1 MAYQM
6 VRIASFAVGGRAF
19 RAWAPWAVVVFLVA
33 TWAAMGAGSVAAQAG
48 AADDVRASLT
58 ADRATLTVG
67 DLVAL
72 TLEVTHPAD
81 HVVVVP
87 RLGPEW
93 GPFEVMSQTTP
104 QTHSNADG
112 TETTSQRM
120 KVTLFAPGAFE
131 TPGLSISVRGPDGA
145 VRNVSPS
152 PVKLTVN
159 STLSGSDETLRD
171 IRPPADLSLPLWSR
185 AEALAGAA
193 LVVVA
198 ALLAGSYY
206 LYRRT
211 RARAEQPVSQAD
223 TRTPWEAADQEIERI
238 ERLDLPGD
246 GRLEEHYA
254 LITGVTRAYVY
265 AMYLEGPGGADATE
279 MTTDEISG
287 ALLESSLD
295 RRNARMVVD
304 LLLEA
309 DLARFSNYS
318 PPASQAYQALRD
330 IREIVARTR
339 PAGDDAE
346 RRDGAYANREA
357 TA

>member
-1 MAYQM
+1 MADQI
-6 VRIASFAVGGRAF
+6 VRIVRFAVGGRAF
-19 RAWAPWAVVVFLVA
+19 RAWAPWVVAVFLTVM
-33 TWAAMGAGSVAAQAG
+33 WAATGPGVAAAQGG
-48 AADDVRASLT
+48 APDDVRASLT

-81 HVVVVP
+81 HVVVIP

-93 GPFEVMSQTTP
+93 GPFEVMSQTTA
-104 QTHSNADG
+104 QTHSNGDG

-131 TPGLSISVRGPDGA
+131 TPSLSISVRGREGA
-145 VRNVSPS
+145 VRSVSPS

-159 STLSGSDETLRD
+159 STLSGPDETLRD
-171 IRPPADLSLPLWSR
+171 IRPPADLTLPLWR
-185 AEALAGAA
+185 LTGALAGAA

-198 ALLAGSYY
+198 ALFAGSYY
-206 LYRRT
+206 FYRRT
-211 RARAEQPVSQAD
+211 RARTEQPVSQAD
-223 TRTPWEAADQEIERI
+223 TRTPWEAVDQEIERI
-238 ERLDLPGD
+238 ERLDLPGE
-246 GRLEEHYA
+246 GRIEEHYA
-254 LITGVTRAYVY
+254 LIAGVTRAYVY
-265 AMYLEGPGGADATE
+265 AMYLEDPSRADATE
-279 MTTDEISG
+279 LTTDEISG

-304 LLLEA
+304 LLLDA

-339 PAGDDAE
+339 PAGDDAGQ
-346 RRDGAYANREA
+346 RDGAYANREA

>member
-1 MAYQM
+1 MADQM
-6 VRIASFAVGGRAF
+6 VRVARFAVGVRAF
-19 RAWAPWAVVVFLVA
+19 RAWASWAVVVFLAVM
-33 TWAAMGAGSVAAQAG
+33 WVAMGHGVVAAQGG
-48 AADDVRASLT
+48 APDDVRASLT

-67 DLVAL
+67 DIATL
-72 TLEVTHPAD
+72 TLEVVHPAD

-87 RLGPEW
+87 RLRPEW

-131 TPGLSISVRGPDGA
+131 TPGLSVSVRGRDGG
-145 VRNVSPS
+145 VRSVSPS

-159 STLSGSDETLRD
+159 SVLSGSDETLRD
-171 IRPPADLSLPLWSR
+171 IRPPADLSLPLWR
-185 AEALAGAA
+185 HAGALAGAA
-193 LVVVA
+193 LVVLA
-198 ALLAGSYY
+198 ALFAGSYY
-206 LYRRT
+206 FYRRT
-211 RARAEQPVSQAD
+211 RARAEQPVSQVD

-254 LITGVTRAYVY
+254 LIAGVTRAYVY
-265 AMYLEGPGGADATE
+265 AMYLEDPSRADATE

-318 PPASQAYQALRD
+318 PPASQAYQALGD
-330 IREIVARTR
+330 IRDIVARTR
-339 PAGDDAE
+339 PAGDDAGQ
-346 RRDGAYANREA
+346 RDSAYANREA

>member
-1 MAYQM
+1 MADQM
-6 VRIASFAVGGRAF
+6 VRVARFAVGVRAF
-19 RAWAPWAVVVFLVA
+19 RAWAPWAVVVFLAVM
-33 TWAAMGAGSVAAQAG
+33 WVAMGPGVVAAQAG
-48 AADDVRASLT
+48 APDDVRASLT

-67 DLVAL
+67 DIVTL
-72 TLEVTHPAD
+72 TLEVSHPAD

-87 RLGPEW
+87 RLRPEW

-112 TETTSQRM
+112 TETTRQQM

-131 TPGLSISVRGPDGA
+131 TPDLPISVRGRDGS
-145 VRNVSPS
+145 VRSVSPS

-159 STLSGSDETLRD
+159 SVLSGSDETLRD
-171 IRPPADLSLPLWSR
+171 IRPPADLSLPLWR
-185 AEALAGAA
+185 HAGALAGAA

-198 ALLAGSYY
+198 ALAAGSYY
-206 LYRRT
+206 FYRRT
-211 RARAEQPVSQAD
+211 RARTEQPVSQVD

-238 ERLDLPGD
+238 ERLDLPGE

-254 LITGVTRAYVY
+254 LIAGVTRAYVY
-265 AMYLEGPGGADATE
+265 AMYLEDPSRADAAE

-330 IREIVARTR
+330 IRDIVERTR
-339 PAGDDAE
+339 PAGDDAGQ
-346 RRDGAYANREA
+346 RDSAYANREA